1 MLWAGATID
10 SFLQEFVIEK
20 RERLVGIKST
30 LYSNGFDKIHCK
42 LVFVLGKMELA

>member
-1 MLWAGATID
+1 MLCAGATTD
-10 SFLQEFVIEK
+10 GFLQEFVIEK

-30 LYSNGFDKIHCK
+30 LYSKDFDKIHCN